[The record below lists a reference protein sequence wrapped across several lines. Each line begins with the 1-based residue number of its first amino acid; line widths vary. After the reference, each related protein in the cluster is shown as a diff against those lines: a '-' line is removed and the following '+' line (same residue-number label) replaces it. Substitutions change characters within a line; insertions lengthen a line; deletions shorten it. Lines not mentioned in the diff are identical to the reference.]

1 MGANLQGQSR
11 HELGRPVVVKGTKLM
26 IAWMA
31 FAFLASCGFFAA
43 AVSHPGSGGLWV
55 AGVLW
60 GGTGVLAGLRVWIR
74 RRVARAVRQREAGSR
89 QSITSPAGAE
99 ESP

>member
-26 IAWMA
+26 VIWMA
-31 FAFLASCGFFAA
+31 FAFLASRGFFAG
-43 AVSHPGSGGLWV
+43 AVSRPGSGTLWV

-60 GGTGVLAGLRVWIR
+60 GATCVLAGLRVWIR
-74 RRVARAVRQREAGSR
+74 RRVARAVRGHEAAALKA
-89 QSITSPAGAE
+89 SPPLQGQV
-99 ESP
+99 SVD